1 MWNDLQTDNEEGQE
15 EELQVIDD
23 SKTGKSKQPLPPFLW
38 DIFLILTAEVTILLN
53 VASNLTD
60 VFTLFKRLPVL
71 KDRTLLA

>member
-53 VASNLTD
+53 VIGLQNLQMSTRSLRD
-60 VFTLFKRLPVL
+60 FPS
-71 KDRTLLA
+71 